1 MAAEYRL
8 VSHQE
13 LEEKLEKLK
22 PNWRLEGGKL
32 YRRLEFR
39 DFVECFG
46 FMVKVALEAEKMQ
59 HHPEWLNVY
68 NRLEIW
74 LTTHDLG
81 GISTYDLI
89 LAEKIDELLKSSL

>member
-8 VSHQE
+8 VSQRE
-13 LEEKLEKLK
+13 LEEKLEQLK

-39 DFVECFG
+39 DFVECFS

-81 GISTYDLI
+81 GISTYDLYM
-89 LAEKIDELLKSSL
+89 AERIEELLRR

>member
-8 VSHQE
+8 VSQQE
-13 LEEKLEKLK
+13 LEEKLEQLK

-39 DFVECFG
+39 DFVECFS

-81 GISTYDLI
+81 GISTYDLYM
-89 LAEKIDELLKSSL
+89 AERIEELLKR

>member
-8 VSHQE
+8 VSQRE
-13 LEEKLEKLK
+13 LEEKLEQLK

-39 DFVECFG
+39 DFVECFS
-46 FMVKVALEAEKMQ
+46 FMVKVALEAERMQ

-81 GISTYDLI
+81 GISTYDLYM
-89 LAEKIDELLKSSL
+89 AERIEELLRR

>member
-8 VSHQE
+8 VSQQE
-13 LEEKLEKLK
+13 LEEKLEQLK

-39 DFVECFG
+39 DFVECFS

-74 LTTHDLG
+74 LITHDLG
-81 GISTYDLI
+81 GISTYDLYM
-89 LAEKIDELLKSSL
+89 AERIEELLRR